1 MIDTVAIAVSDNEV
15 VDGTMIVIDTVIVA
29 ETVIVGGHVNG
40 EDHVRGHLAIDQGAM
55 VRQNLTFMVATRI
68 GFIVNLKCVIF
79 KIRNS

>member
-1 MIDTVAIAVSDNEV
+1 MIDTVAIAVSVIEA
-15 VDGTMIVIDTVIVA
+15 VDGTMIVIGRVIVA

-68 GFIVNLKCVIF
+68 GFVVKF
-79 KIRNS
+79 